1 MLEKEQKIS
10 KVKVMATAFI
20 FNLALSPVC
29 LAGSTS
35 SRAWPWRT
43 FLQSLI
49 DELTGPLPIA
59 LGTLG
64 IAYVMFSMFSGNAGE
79 GTKKGILI
87 ILAVSIALFAPTIMS
102 WITAD
107 AGGLLIK

>member
-1 MLEKEQKIS
+1 MLEKNSKI
-10 KVKVMATAFI
+10 KVITAAFLL
-20 FNLALSPVC
+20 NLAANPIC